1 VGSKGKGSA
10 GTVEP
15 ALAERPPL
23 RVLFVCTG
31 NSARSIL
38 GEVLLRYR
46 GGDAVAAYSAGTAPK
61 GLNPLTLRVLA
72 EAGLSVDGL
81 ASKSVASVLDQPYDW
96 VITVCD
102 DARDTCPV
110 IPGGHKTAH
119 WSLSDPA
126 AVDGTE
132 DERLAAFRTT
142 LATVDRRVR
151 SFLREERIS
160 SNGDAMTALH
170 LLRHAHAGDPAKYRG
185 DDAQRPLSDRG
196 RRQASA
202 LAKLLVALPKGEAP
216 DLFITSPRVRSVQ
229 TAEIVA
235 KALGVPVVS
244 DERLAAALDLD
255 VVADIL
261 ASAGPAER
269 PCIVGHDPDFSEL
282 LGALLGTRPV
292 PMRKGAF
299 ARIDIAGPRLDIGRG
314 TLRFLLPPELVQG
327 AG

>member
-1 VGSKGKGSA
+1 MGSKGKAAAVGRA
-10 GTVEP
+10 
-15 ALAERPPL
+15 RL

-46 GGDAVAAYSAGTAPK
+46 GGDAVEAFSAGTAPK
-61 GLNPLTLRVLA
+61 GLNALTLRVLS
-72 EAGLSVDGL
+72 EAGLPTDGL
-81 ASKSVASVLDQPYDW
+81 ASKAVTSVLDQPYDW

-110 IPGGHKTAH
+110 IPGAHKTAH

-126 AVDGTE
+126 AVDGTD
-132 DERLAAFRTT
+132 DEQMAAFRTT

-160 SNGDAMTALH
+160 GGDAMTALH

-185 DDAQRPLSDRG
+185 DDAERPLSDRG

-202 LAKLLVALPKGEAP
+202 LGKLLLALPRGEAP
-216 DLFITSPRVRSVQ
+216 DLFITSPRVRAVQ

-235 KALGVPVVS
+235 KALGVPVAV
-244 DERLAAALDLD
+244 DKRLASPLDLD
-255 VVADIL
+255 AVADIL
-261 ASAGPAER
+261 AAAGPAER

-282 LGALLGTRPV
+282 LGALLGTRAI
-292 PMRKGAF
+292 PMRKGAI
-299 ARIDIAGPRLDIGRG
+299 ARVDIAGPRLDIGRG
-314 TLRFLLPPELVQG
+314 TLRFLLPPELVPG
-327 AG
+327 AN